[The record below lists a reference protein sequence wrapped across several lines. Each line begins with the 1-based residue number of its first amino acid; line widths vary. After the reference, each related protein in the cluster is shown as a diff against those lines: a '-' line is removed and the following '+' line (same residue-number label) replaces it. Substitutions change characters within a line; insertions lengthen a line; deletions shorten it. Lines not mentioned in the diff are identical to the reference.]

1 MRTTLAAA
9 LLLIATS
16 AFAASDFDAVI
27 AKTIKTYGGEA
38 AWKKVVSIHETGVVE
53 SQMSGKGNTTRDWG
67 QGKKLRVDIQY
78 AKNHEIRDLDGDKGS
93 RNGQPVTGMGY
104 DAMVLQ
110 WVRLAIPAMLV
121 EHRAELKDLGEKEG
135 LRVIEI
141 PVSSTM
147 SVMAAIDPKTGYI
160 VRSGSEGQGMKF
172 VTEYHDYKM
181 SGGLLFAWREENFA
195 QGMPTGVTTL
205 SAIEVK

>member
-1 MRTTLAAA
+1 MRTAIAAA

-16 AFAASDFDAVI
+16 AFAATDFDAVV
-27 AKTIKTYGGEA
+27 ANTIKKYGGEA
-38 AWKKVVSIHETGVVE
+38 AWKKVVSIHEAGVVE
-53 SQMSGKGNTTRDWG
+53 SPMSGEGKTTRDWER
-67 QGKKLRVDIQY
+67 GKKLRVDIQY
-78 AKNHEIRDLDGDKGS
+78 AKNREVRDLNGDKGT
-93 RNGQPVTGMGY
+93 RNDVPVTGMGY

-110 WVRLAIPAMLV
+110 WARLAIPAMLI
-121 EHRAELKDLGEKEG
+121 EHRHELKDMGEKEG

-141 PVSSTM
+141 PISSSM
-147 SVMAAIDPKTGYI
+147 SVMAAIDPKSGYI

-195 QGMPTGVTTL
+195 QGMKTGVTTL
-205 SAIEVK
+205 SAIEVR

>member
-1 MRTTLAAA
+1 MRTAISAA

-16 AFAASDFDAVI
+16 AFAASDLDAVV

-38 AWKKVVSIHETGVVE
+38 AWKKVASIHEAGVVE
-53 SQMSGKGNTTRDWG
+53 SPMSGEGKTTRDWARG
-67 QGKKLRVDIQY
+67 RKLRVEIQY
-78 AKNHEIRDLDGDKGS
+78 AKNKEVRDLSGDKGT
-93 RNGQPVTGMGY
+93 RNGEPVTGMGF

-110 WVRLAIPAMLV
+110 WARLAIPAMLI
-121 EHRAELKDLGEKEG
+121 EHRSELKDLGEKEG

-141 PVSSTM
+141 PLSSTM
-147 SVMAAIDPKTGYI
+147 SVIAAVDPKTGYI
-160 VRSGSEGQGMKF
+160 VRSGSEGMGMKF

-195 QGMPTGVTTL
+195 QGMRTGATTL

>member
-1 MRTTLAAA
+1 MRTAISAA

-16 AFAASDFDAVI
+16 AFAASDLDAVI

-38 AWKKVVSIHETGVVE
+38 AWKKVASIHEAGVVD
-53 SQMSGKGNTTRDWG
+53 SPMSGEGKTTRDWQ

-78 AKNHEIRDLDGDKGS
+78 AKNHEVRDLDGDKGS
-93 RNGQPVTGMGY
+93 RNGTPVTGMGY

-110 WVRLAIPAMLV
+110 WARLAIPAMLV
-121 EHRAELKDLGEKEG
+121 EHRSELKDMGEKDG

-141 PVSSTM
+141 PISGTM

-160 VRSGSEGQGMKF
+160 VRSGSEGMGMKF

-195 QGMPTGVTTL
+195 QGMRTGATTL